1 MASSLRTRIP
11 WQDKMNQPAGPRI
24 VQVPKKWQRQYGT
37 GTMLIATPK
46 LVDALMRK
54 PPRGRLITIRA
65 MRERLAKDYK
75 ADSTCPLT
83 TGIFV
88 RVVSE
93 ASNEH
98 LESGKKRVTP
108 FWRVVRDDGSLL
120 EKFPGGVQAQAKFLR
135 KEGHSIVPARGKKV
149 PRVKDLER
157 SLIRL

>member
-1 MASSLRTRIP
+1 MKTQLRSRIP
-11 WQDKMNQPAGPRI
+11 WQEKMNRPAEPRI
-24 VQVPKKWQRQYGT
+24 VPVPKKWQRQYGT

-54 PPRGRLITIRA
+54 PPSGKLVTIRA
-65 MRERLAKDYK
+65 IRERLARDHK

-135 KEGHSIVPARGKKV
+135 KEGHNILAGRGKKL
-149 PRVKDLER
+149 PRVKDFER
-157 SLIRL
+157 SLICL